1 MEFSLIL
8 SATTSHSMYVL
19 FDVGG
24 IRINIAFCQSLRL
37 LINIWHAENVLVGRF
52 DNLNTNACL
61 TEIQTNIRRNLTNL
75 VSTEAFMD

>member
-8 SATTSHSMYVL
+8 SATTSHGMYVL

-37 LINIWHAENVLVGRF
+37 W
-52 DNLNTNACL
+52 
-61 TEIQTNIRRNLTNL
+61 
-75 VSTEAFMD
+75 STSDTPKTCW